1 MKNVNV
7 EVNAANV
14 LGESVVK
21 ATEAWHKKETAAKNS
36 AATMADAHL
45 ARGIPE
51 SAYTEPK
58 GPDAAE
64 QRIALKDGTC
74 WTHLDLYTA
83 LKSIYFGTLT
93 KTQRELLATP
103 PKALPPHKKDERRN
117 LITASGTFM
126 RDMKAALARRVKAL
140 EPNKVDKSAAAAEG
154 EGEGETGETSKSS
167 PQVKIGERLIAAM
180 KLAQKDESPTYDLKR
195 LIIALTAALQAVG
208 AEMPKD

>member
-64 QRIALKDGTC
+64 LRVALADGTC
-74 WTHLDLYTA
+74 WTHLELYTA
-83 LKSIYFGTLT
+83 LRGIYFGTLT
-93 KTQRELLATP
+93 KTQRELLGTP
-103 PKALPPHKKDERRN
+103 AKALPPHKKDERRK
-117 LITASGTFM
+117 LQTGSGTFM

-140 EPNKVDKSAAAAEG
+140 EPKVDKSAAAGEA
-154 EGEGETGETSKSS
+154 EGEGETGEPSKSS

-180 KLAQKDESPTYDLKR
+180 KLAQKDEAPTYDLKR
-195 LIIALTAALQAVG
+195 LIIALTAALHAVG